1 MRKCADA
8 IRIGRLKLRRVEDA
22 GRLGMVLRE
31 ALQHDLATATRHLQ
45 IGDHEVI
52 AELGNSPERLGSA
65 TGSVDLKVRPAFTQH
80 APKPANDSR
89 VVIYQ

>member
-31 ALQHDLATATRHLQ
+31 ALQHDLTTATGHLQ

-52 AELGNSPERLGSA
+52 AELGKSPEGLGNA
-65 TGSVDLKVRPAFTQH
+65 TGGVDLKVRSAFTQH
-80 APKPANDSR
+80 SPEPANDSR
-89 VVIYQ
+89 VVVYQ